1 MTTTARY
8 TAGEEIAN
16 SITGGVGVILAIA
29 ALAVLVAFAALH
41 GDAWHVATCAIF
53 GATLIISY
61 TTSTLYHSLPLPN
74 IKPLLRALDHSAIF
88 LLIAGTY
95 TPFLLVNL
103 RGVWGWSLF
112 AVIWTVAIAGVVLRL
127 LWKGKRHRVIVSLY
141 IAMGWAVL
149 VAIKPLLENLAT
161 GGLILLASGGVVY
174 TLGVLF
180 YAWRKLPYS
189 HAIWHMFV
197 LGGSALHFFAILF
210 YVVP

>member
-1 MTTTARY
+1 MTTARY

-29 ALAVLVAFAALH
+29 ALSVLVTYAALR
-41 GDAWHVATCAIF
+41 GDAWHVVTCAIF

-112 AVIWTVAIAGVVLRL
+112 GVIWSVAISGVVLRL
-127 LWKGKRHRVIVSLY
+127 VWKGRHHGVIVSLY
-141 IAMGWAVL
+141 VAMGWAVL
-149 VAIKPLLENLAT
+149 VAIKPLLEHLAT
-161 GGLILLASGGVVY
+161 GGLVLLASGGVVY
-174 TLGVLF
+174 TLGVAF

-189 HAIWHMFV
+189 HAVWHLFV

>member
-1 MTTTARY
+1 MSTARY

-29 ALAVLVAFAALH
+29 ALAVLVSYAALR
-41 GDAWHVATCAIF
+41 GDAWHVVTCAIF
-53 GATLIISY
+53 GATLILSY

-112 AVIWTVAIAGVVLRL
+112 GVIWTVAISGVVLRL
-127 LWKGKRHRVIVSLY
+127 VWKGRHHGVIVSLY
-141 IAMGWAVL
+141 VAMGWAVL
-149 VAIKPLLENLAT
+149 VAIKPLLENLET
-161 GGLILLASGGVVY
+161 GGLVLLASGGVVY
-174 TLGVLF
+174 TLGVAF

>member
-1 MTTTARY
+1 MSTARY
-8 TAGEEIAN
+8 TAAEEIAN
-16 SITGGVGVILAIA
+16 GITGGVGVILAIT
-29 ALAVLVAFAALH
+29 ALAVLVTYAALR
-41 GDAWHVATCAIF
+41 GDAWHVVSCAIF
-53 GATLIISY
+53 GATLVISY
-61 TTSTLYHSLPLPN
+61 TTSTLYHSIPLPG

-112 AVIWTVAIAGVVLRL
+112 GVIWAVAIIGVVLRL
-127 LWKGKRHRVIVSLY
+127 VWNGRHHGVIVSLY
-141 IAMGWAVL
+141 VAMGWAVL
-149 VAIKPLLENLAT
+149 VAIKPLLQHLER
-161 GGLILLASGGVVY
+161 GGLVLLASGGVVY
-174 TLGVLF
+174 TLGVAF
-180 YAWRKLPYS
+180 YVWRRLPYS

>member
-8 TAGEEIAN
+8 TAAEEIAN

>member
-1 MTTTARY
+1 MSTTARY
-8 TAGEEIAN
+8 STGEEIAN
-16 SITGGVGVILAIA
+16 SITGGVGVVLAIA
-29 ALAVLVAFAALH
+29 ALAVLVTYAALR
-41 GDAWHVATCAIF
+41 GDAWHVVTCAIF
-53 GATLIISY
+53 GATLILSY

-112 AVIWTVAIAGVVLRL
+112 GVIWTVAISGVVLRL
-127 LWKGKRHRVIVSLY
+127 VWKGRHHGIIVSLY
-141 IAMGWAVL
+141 VAMGWAVL
-149 VAIKPLLENLAT
+149 VAIKPLLENLET
-161 GGLILLASGGVVY
+161 GGLVLLASGGVVY
-174 TLGVLF
+174 TLGVAF
-180 YAWRKLPYS
+180 YAWRKPPYS